1 MTSRDAL
8 NQAFSSHPRQWREF
22 RYVYPVIARRSRG
35 LSIGINLN
43 PRGDCSFDCVYC
55 CVDRGHLHPGG
66 TFVLTELT
74 RELRHMLDL
83 GPRVFEEPEFRAIPV
98 EFRRLNDFA
107 FSGDGEPTNAPEFP
121 AAVQLVADLR
131 RAYGLSEV
139 KIVLITNATGLT
151 RPAVVAALAT
161 LDANGGEIWAKLDA
175 GTEEHYHRFNR
186 SRVPFAR
193 VLDNLLATARVR
205 PIVIQSLFAR
215 WHGAPPAAEE
225 VAAYVDRLRALQQGG
240 GQLARVQI
248 YTIARQTAED
258 YVAPLAT
265 TELEPIAAAVRAL
278 GVSVEVFP

>member
-1 MTSRDAL
+1 MSLDAL
-8 NQAFSSHPRQWREF
+8 NQAFASHPRHWREL

-55 CVDRGHLHPGG
+55 CVDRHSLPPAGRIAPP
-66 TFVLTELT
+66 ELAQ
-74 RELRHMLDL
+74 ELRHMLDL
-83 GPRVFEEPEFRAIPV
+83 GPRLFDEPEFRAIPA

-107 FSGDGEPTNAPEFP
+107 FSGDGEPTGAPEFP
-121 AAVQLVADLR
+121 AAVDLVADLR
-131 RAYGLSEV
+131 REYGLSDV

-151 RPAVVAALAT
+151 RPPVMAALAK

-175 GTEEHYHRFNR
+175 GTEEVYERLNR

-215 WHGAPPAAEE
+215 WRGALPAAEE
-225 VAAYVDRLRALQQGG
+225 VSAYVDRLRDLLQGG
-240 GQLARVQI
+240 GRLARVQI
-248 YTIARQTAED
+248 YTIARRTAED
-258 YVAPLAT
+258 YVSPLAAD
-265 TELEPIAAAVRAL
+265 ELEPIAAAVRAL
-278 GVSVEVFP
+278 GVPVEVFP